1 MKSIMLYN
9 NTDQKLLQKLY
20 HGVNHKTDIVGKK
33 SRGSGPGWEVVISD
47 KFKRECGYF
56 FPMAKVEKVG

>member
-1 MKSIMLYN
+1 MLYN

-33 SRGSGPGWEVVISD
+33 ITGKRARVGSID
-47 KFKRECGYF
+47 LR
-56 FPMAKVEKVG
+56 